1 MQLNDQ
7 QLAASR
13 FKSGIASVLAV
24 PGSGKTL
31 TMTNRIANLI
41 HEHHVPPETI
51 LALTFTR
58 NAAKAM
64 RDKLKVLL
72 NSASSKVT
80 LSTIHAWS
88 MWLLKEEGKTFDLLH
103 GKEQL
108 RFIRGVMKKHRVNF
122 STCAIMRE
130 INLAKNNLISPDE
143 MKKMNQ
149 DDFMMQKIASVYE
162 SYEKEKKKKFL
173 LDFNDLLWEA
183 SSILKNNP
191 DIREKYQQVF
201 HHILVDE
208 YQDTNPAQL
217 ELLKN
222 LVGNNHGS
230 SFYVTGD
237 DWQSIFSFTGADVSN
252 ILNFQQ
258 MYPESKQFIL
268 DINYRSTPQILEACL
283 NLIKHNVNKIDK
295 ELNTNNQNGQD
306 IMIIEA
312 SNEEDEVNKIVM
324 EIEDLKSEYDWND
337 IAILYRSNN
346 QSMVVEE
353 ALLKH
358 EIPYHI
364 ENGIT
369 FYQKPE
375 VKALLDYLRL
385 IQEPN
390 TTDGDDALISILNI
404 PNRYIGRRFITQLE
418 EYADH
423 QKYLYQALKEM
434 PIDVPYLRQNVKGF
448 TRLIDSLIARK
459 EDIEPS
465 ELLLMIRES
474 LDYDRWIAE
483 DDIQRPDDNLIAN
496 IDQLQLTAGKYH
508 DIPSLLNYTDSFLE
522 QRQESDDGVSLM
534 TIHKA
539 KGLEFPV
546 VFVIGFVDGVLPNAM
561 GDIEEERRVAFVG
574 ISRAM
579 KLLYL
584 SYSTKHMGRAAK
596 VSPFLEE
603 IQGKKEHGN

>member
-496 IDQLQLTAGKYH
+496 IDQLQLTAVKYH

-584 SYSTKHMGRAAK
+584 SYSTTHLGRAAK